1 MAPDGVEKVLE
12 TQTAA
17 DLWEDANRT
26 AHEQL
31 VEVLE
36 DKKEAVSTEEGEVK
50 LQLGSLVTN
59 LADQVGIGA
68 SLAEKLPADAAEV
81 TILRSD
87 QLKTA
92 QNIAVALKGL
102 ALVLSLL
109 TFVAFGIAIY
119 LSRDERWVTVLY
131 CGIGLVAAGFAVIV
145 AREVP
150 AASSSASWS
159 SRTASGRRPT
169 GPGRSRPR

>member
-1 MAPDGVEKVLE
+1 M
-12 TQTAA
+12 
-17 DLWEDANRT
+17 
-26 AHEQL
+26 
-31 VEVLE
+31 LE
-36 DKKEAVSTEEGEVK
+36 DKKEAVSTDEGEVK

-68 SLAEKLPADAAEV
+68 SLAEKLPPDAAEV

-102 ALVLSLL
+102 AIVLSLL
-109 TFVAFGIAIY
+109 TFIAFGIAIY
-119 LSRDERWVTVLY
+119 LSREERWVTVLF

-145 AREVP
+145 AREVAGGIVVG
-150 AASSSASWS
+150 AAG
-159 SRTASGRRPT
+159 RTATASDRRPT